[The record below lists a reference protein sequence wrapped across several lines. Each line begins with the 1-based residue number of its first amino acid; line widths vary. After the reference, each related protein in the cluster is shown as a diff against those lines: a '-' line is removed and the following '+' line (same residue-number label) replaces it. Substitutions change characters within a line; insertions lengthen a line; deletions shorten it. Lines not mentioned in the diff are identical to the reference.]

1 MHQVS
6 LPGCRGSWDVKDRIT
21 GRRDPDVVTDVE
33 SESKVDGERL
43 PEVVVVGAV
52 ELVASSDPLVDP
64 DFNEAG
70 IGLVVVKVEVGSK
83 RKGVHTGN
91 WCPEVNERKCVL
103 SIKNKSSSF
112 STHYMNMDKTAVL
125 PFAFEPIS
133 ILHITHLVNTNW
145 VSIKFSV

>member
-64 DFNEAG
+64 DFNVAG
-70 IGLVVVKVEVGSK
+70 IGLVVVKVEVGGK
-83 RKGVHTGN
+83 REGVHTGN
-91 WCPEVNERKCVL
+91 WCPEVNEPTFVL
-103 SIKNKSSSF
+103 SNENECYSF
-112 STHYMNMDKTAVL
+112 FTH
-125 PFAFEPIS
+125 FEYGENGNPS
-133 ILHITHLVNTNW
+133 ICIW
-145 VSIKFSV
+145 VH